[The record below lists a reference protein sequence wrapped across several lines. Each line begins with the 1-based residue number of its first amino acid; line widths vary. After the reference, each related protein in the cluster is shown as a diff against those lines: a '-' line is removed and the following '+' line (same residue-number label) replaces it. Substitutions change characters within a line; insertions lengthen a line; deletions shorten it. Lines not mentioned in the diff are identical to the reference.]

1 MQLNGGITHL
11 EQAELESQVLGG
23 PGRGME
29 RTWGGLLTWAP
40 PVQPSAAVGW
50 GSVLGSGSEG
60 RVGRQLSGG
69 ETQVTAVLPGLEVV
83 KRASEPA
90 TVARG
95 PSPIDEVLVLV
106 ALHLVLNGGL
116 QVPDALE
123 R

>member
-1 MQLNGGITHL
+1 MKSRAFQ
-11 EQAELESQVLGG
+11 QQ
-23 PGRGME
+23 
-29 RTWGGLLTWAP
+29 
-40 PVQPSAAVGW
+40 PVQRPCVRRKHDEFR
-50 GSVLGSGSEG
+50 VLKKASGAETQEVMTSSEG

>member
-1 MQLNGGITHL
+1 
-11 EQAELESQVLGG
+11 
-23 PGRGME
+23 ME